1 VLIGKAML
9 QGFSIDSIQPQPM
22 TSTGMSDG
30 LALTLMADKHED
42 ATLYLSWRSNGVGL
56 FKNQV
61 GIVGGGH
68 IPVTQFI
75 YP

>member
-1 VLIGKAML
+1 ML
-9 QGFSIDSIQPQPM
+9 EGFSIDSIQPQPM
-22 TSTGMSDG
+22 TSAGTSDG
-30 LALTLMADKHED
+30 LALTLMADKHGD
-42 ATLYLSWRSNGVGL
+42 ATLYLSWRSSGVGL
-56 FKNQV
+56 FKSEV